1 MKTDITIKNRVNS
14 YMQNYNIFS
23 LKGKG
28 ILILLIEQQIKVFVS
43 KPWMSQDL
51 LSNDD
56 LVLLNVTSI

>member
-1 MKTDITIKNRVNS
+1 
-14 YMQNYNIFS
+14 MQNYNIFS

-28 ILILLIEQQIKVFVS
+28 ILILLIEQQIKVFVP